1 LSYNNIFLHQT
12 NTFYCVT
19 LDFSVENREVFFCI
33 ANILVR
39 NKKPLQVG
47 ETVKQT
53 FLDAGNVLLNELKN
67 NDEIMQTT
75 KGMPLFCQSVT
86 RWVEGRGELKK
97 CTSKTVVIFPYSSMN
112 LYSMYYGGSQ
122 KILS

>member
-19 LDFSVENREVFFCI
+19 LDFSVENCEVFFCI

-53 FLDAGNVLLNELKN
+53 FLDAGNVLLDELKN
-67 NDEIMQTT
+67 KDEIMQTT
-75 KGMPLFCQSVT
+75 KGMPLYHQSVT
-86 RWVEGRGELKK
+86 RGVEGRGEPKK
-97 CTSKTVVIFPYSSMN
+97 YTSKTVIFPYSSMN
-112 LYSMYYGGSQ
+112 LYDMCCGGS
-122 KILS
+122 